1 MEVEISKRVCRPMSD
16 CFSIN
21 TTHAPSASGAIEE
34 LPVPLFSS
42 EVPHDFYFLSE
53 LRRYGI
59 LFYENS
65 ENRTSSRIR

>member
-1 MEVEISKRVCRPMSD
+1 MEVEISKRVCRPTSD

-42 EVPHDFYFLSE
+42 EVPDDFYFLSE
-53 LRRYGI
+53 LRPHVLHTLGMINWVWY
-59 LFYENS
+59 
-65 ENRTSSRIR
+65 